1 VSDAPPETQL
11 LLVEDNRSQA
21 KIMERMLAD
30 GNVELDVVHVATLAE
45 AKSFLGGSRAA
56 CIVLDLTLPDAG
68 RLDGLMEIKNVAPE
82 VPVVVVTADDDAA
95 RGVKAVQAGAQD
107 YLIKGDM
114 DSTQLCRSVRY
125 AIERGRAELLLAH
138 QALHDALTGLPN
150 RLLLLDRLTFALA
163 QSARSDSSVAIF
175 FLDLDGFKEV
185 NDRLG
190 HLAGD
195 ALLRGVA
202 GRLLAWV
209 RPGDTVSRFGGDEF
223 TVLVREVEGPAA
235 HRGRARAAVRGGGG
249 PLAHPEHR
257 HRPGDRDPQA
267 RGASRARRR
276 VDVLGQAA
284 RRHQLRDRRR
294 LLVRVASSDIRPK
307 PVSASSGEVRMARP
321 WALDF
326 RVRQDGSRSRS
337 AS

>member
-1 VSDAPPETQL
+1 LDASAPGPRYLLAKRPSAGWTIEPVGGARISAFVSDAPETQL

-30 GNVELDVVHVATLAE
+30 GNVELDVVHVGTLAE
-45 AKSFLGGSRAA
+45 AKSFLAGSRVA

-163 QSARSDSSVAIF
+163 QSARSESSVAVF

-223 TVLVREVEGPAA
+223 TVLVREVAGREEAA
-235 HRGRARAAVRGGGG
+235 EIAERLTEAVRE
-249 PLAHPEHR
+249 PLTVEGEDVSLVPSVGIALASGIRKPESLLER
-257 HRPGDRDPQA
+257 ADAAMYSAKRRGDTNYEIAD
-267 RGASRARRR
+267 AS
-276 VDVLGQAA
+276 
-284 RRHQLRDRRR
+284 
-294 LLVRVASSDIRPK
+294 
-307 PVSASSGEVRMARP
+307 
-321 WALDF
+321 
-326 RVRQDGSRSRS
+326 
-337 AS
+337 

>member
-1 VSDAPPETQL
+1 MSDAPPETQL

-223 TVLVREVEGPAA
+223 TVLVREVEGPADA
-235 HRGRARAAVRGGGG
+235 AEIAERLTEAVRE
-249 PLAHPEHR
+249 PLSVEGEDLSLTPSIGIALATGIRKPEELLER
-257 HRPGDRDPQA
+257 ADASMYSAKRRGDTNYEIAD
-267 RGASRARRR
+267 AS
-276 VDVLGQAA
+276 
-284 RRHQLRDRRR
+284 
-294 LLVRVASSDIRPK
+294 
-307 PVSASSGEVRMARP
+307 
-321 WALDF
+321 
-326 RVRQDGSRSRS
+326 
-337 AS
+337 